1 MSTAQSFEERLVAL
15 ELLAT
20 HLERDYEA
28 LNTALL
34 EQQKSITELTRLI
47 KRLDA
52 RMTHLLDDD
61 SEPRDPSQE
70 RPPHY

>member
-1 MSTAQSFEERLVAL
+1 MSAPQSLEDRLVAL

-20 HLERDYEA
+20 HLEHEYEA
-28 LNTALL
+28 LNAALL
-34 EQQKSITELTRLI
+34 EQQKSIGELTRLL

-52 RMTHLLDDD
+52 RMTRWIDD
-61 SEPRDPSQE
+61 EQPPDPAEE

>member
-1 MSTAQSFEERLVAL
+1 MSTAPSFEERLVAL

-20 HLERDYEA
+20 HLERDCEA
-28 LNTALL
+28 LNSALL
-34 EQQKSITELTRLI
+34 EQQKAITELTRLI

-61 SEPRDPSQE
+61 SEPRDPSAE